1 MAANSPFSAG
11 RRASTLTGLDIHG
24 AVVCDNPDF
33 GLRRINPDAVVEPA
47 AQQRTA
53 FQDLHLM
60 ASAVEPASISA
71 HPMGPWGHF
80 RRLFAR
86 TETIR
91 FLTSSNLKAG
101 HRNKILGNVWNL
113 LDPLLLVC
121 VYFLVF
127 GLLFGQSSRA
137 RPSSFIA
144 YLVIGVLGWRFH
156 DTVISQAAGC
166 LRSNRGLI
174 HGANFPKAVFP
185 ISVCLARLYDF
196 AWGLVVFGGVLLV
209 IGTVPTV
216 HLCWAPL
223 LIVLQLMFLMGCAFI
238 VADLGAFYADTANI
252 VSVTTR
258 LWFYAS
264 PIFYQV
270 SGERGLIPEKYL
282 WLYMLNPVACFLENY
297 RSAMIW
303 GQAPNPQNLFYIC
316 AISVT
321 TLLVGFAL
329 FVRHE
334 GEFAKY
340 V

>member
-1 MAANSPFSAG
+1 MATAVESAPLPARPMG
-11 RRASTLTGLDIHG
+11 VWGH
-24 AVVCDNPDF
+24 
-33 GLRRINPDAVVEPA
+33 LRRLIDRA
-47 AQQRTA
+47 
-53 FQDLHLM
+53 
-60 ASAVEPASISA
+60 
-71 HPMGPWGHF
+71 
-80 RRLFAR
+80 
-86 TETIR
+86 ETIR

-101 HRNKILGNVWNL
+101 HRNKVLGNVWNL
-113 LDPLLLVC
+113 LDPLLLVG

-127 GLLFGQSSRA
+127 GLLFGQTDRA
-137 RPSSFIA
+137 RPSGFLA

-156 DTVISQAAGC
+156 DTVISQASGC
-166 LRSNRGLI
+166 LRSNRWLI

-185 ISVCLARLYDF
+185 ISTCLARLYDF

-209 IGTVPTV
+209 MGTVPTI

-223 LIVLQLMFLMGCAFI
+223 LIGLQVIFLMGCAFI

-252 VSVTTR
+252 VSIATR

-264 PIFYQV
+264 PIFYHV
-270 SGERGLIPEKYL
+270 SGERGLVPEKYL
-282 WLYMLNPVACFLENY
+282 WLYMLNPVACFLESY

-303 GQAPNPQNLFYIC
+303 GRMPDPQILLY
-316 AISVT
+316 VT
-321 TLLVGFAL
+321 ALSLVTLLVGFVL

>member
-1 MAANSPFSAG
+1 MASSIESAPIPT
-11 RRASTLTGLDIHG
+11 RPVG
-24 AVVCDNPDF
+24 AA
-33 GLRRINPDAVVEPA
+33 GHLRRLIGRA
-47 AQQRTA
+47 
-53 FQDLHLM
+53 
-60 ASAVEPASISA
+60 
-71 HPMGPWGHF
+71 
-80 RRLFAR
+80 
-86 TETIR
+86 ETIR

-101 HRNKILGNVWNL
+101 HRNKVLGNVWNL

-127 GLLFGQSSRA
+127 GLLLGQSNRA
-137 RPSSFIA
+137 RPGGFLA

-196 AWGLVVFGGVLLV
+196 AWGLIVFGGVLLI
-209 IGTVPTV
+209 IGTVLTV

-223 LIVLQLMFLMGCAFI
+223 LIALQTIFLMGCAFI
-238 VADLGAFYADTANI
+238 VANLGAFYADTANI
-252 VSVTTR
+252 VKVTTR

-264 PIFYQV
+264 PIFYHV
-270 SGERGLIPEKYL
+270 SGERGLVPEKYL
-282 WLYMLNPVACFLENY
+282 WLYMLNPVACFLESY
-297 RSAMIW
+297 RCAFIW
-303 GQAPNPQNLFYIC
+303 GRMPEPQVLLYMV
-316 AISVT
+316 AISFV
-321 TLLVGFAL
+321 TLLVGFVL